1 MRLIKNKFNKSLIG
15 VLFTSF
21 YGYLPYVSSFLL
33 ILGSIKN
40 IYIDK
45 RLFLKSFLLLSIL
58 ILSYLLTLNINI
70 FRIVG
75 LVALNIILYS
85 IIFNSRFEKLKFDFL
100 TDRLFYFHSIII
112 IIAYL
117 FPSINLL
124 LTSFNEQTN
133 RVAGLVGYDYMGF
146 FYCTYLFTEYRCLGG
161 KINRNF
167 IYKILLSTFFI
178 LISGRFGIII
188 LMYFFIYIFFQRIN
202 FAKIFSIFLLFFAS
216 ISLFYQQVS
225 YLISSYKAFY
235 SYLVYNNTSDLNDLT
250 IQDTDAGYYSAS
262 PITWVNMFAKPF
274 IELKNYIFPSRA
286 SLVVDP
292 GPSYLILN
300 IGLLIT
306 IFVYIYFSNFFK
318 IKNKIYW
325 PLLVVFLITD
335 IKYHGIFVPSCMFWV
350 YLNMYK
356 IRSVESTI

>member
-1 MRLIKNKFNKSLIG
+1 MRIINSKLNKSLIG

-21 YGYLPYVSSFLL
+21 YGYLPYISAFLL
-33 ILGSIKN
+33 IFGSIKN
-40 IYIDK
+40 INLNK
-45 RLFLKSFLLLSIL
+45 RLFFKTSLLLSFL
-58 ILSYLLTLNINI
+58 ILSYILTLNINI

-75 LVALNIILYS
+75 LIILNLILYS
-85 IIFNSRFEKLKFDFL
+85 IIFNKRFEKFKFEFL

-112 IIAYL
+112 IIAYI

-146 FYCTYLFTEYRCLGG
+146 FYCTYLFAEYRCLGG
-161 KINRNF
+161 KINTSF
-167 IYKILLSTFFI
+167 IYKVLLSTFFI

-188 LMYFFIYIFFQRIN
+188 LLYFLIYVFFQRIN
-202 FAKIFSIFLLFFAS
+202 FVKIFSIFFLFFGM
-216 ISLFYQQVS
+216 ITLFYKQVS
-225 YLISSYKAFY
+225 YLISSYRALY
-235 SYLVYNNTSDLNDLT
+235 IYLIYNNTSDLNDLT

-274 IELKNYIFPSRA
+274 IELKSYIFPSRV
-286 SLVVDP
+286 SYIVDP

-306 IFVYIYFSNFFK
+306 IFVYVYFSNFFK
-318 IKNKIYW
+318 INNKIYW
-325 PLLVVFLITD
+325 PLLLVFLFTD

-356 IRSVESTI
+356 IRSVESTN